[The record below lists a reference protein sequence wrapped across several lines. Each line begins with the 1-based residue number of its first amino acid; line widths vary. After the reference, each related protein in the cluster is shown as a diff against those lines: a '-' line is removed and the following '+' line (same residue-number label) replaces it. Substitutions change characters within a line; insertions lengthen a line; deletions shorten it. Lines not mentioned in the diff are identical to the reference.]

1 MNNSKKIYLVVAIV
15 SLLIGLY
22 SCNSSNPKFGKRL
35 VVKDSDTIALQKI
48 KGEIRS
54 VSNAVFEIGT
64 YSGGNK
70 NIPIQ
75 YRLLEPKLKSVTN
88 KFPLVIVFHGSGAI
102 GNDNESQLGLLAKL
116 WALDIIQKK
125 YPAYV
130 LAPQFSVRSSNYT
143 TDKNRGLLV
152 SVAQDPI
159 ETALQLIDSLKT
171 NLNIDSKRI
180 YLVGFSMGASTAI
193 NTLSSRPGLFAA
205 AVSIAGIPE
214 FNQIGALA
222 NKPIW
227 LIHGNKDTEN
237 PFESDMQFYKESSI
251 HNKTLFWEMDSLE
264 HNDVLST
271 ELLGEAIPKWLFRF
285 RTP

>member
-15 SLLIGLY
+15 WLLIGLY

-48 KGEIRS
+48 KGEIKS
-54 VSNAVFEIGT
+54 VSNSVFEIGT
-64 YSGGNK
+64 YTGNK

-75 YRLLEPKLKSVTN
+75 YRLLKPKLKSTTS

-102 GNDNESQLGLLAKL
+102 GTDNESQLGLLAKI

-130 LAPQFSVRSSNYT
+130 LAPQFSVRSSNYSM
-143 TDKNRGLLV
+143 DKNRGVLV
-152 SVAQDPI
+152 SVAQDSVR
-159 ETALQLIDSLKT
+159 TTLQLIDSLKVD
-171 NLNIDSKRI
+171 LNIDSKRI
-180 YLVGFSMGASTAI
+180 YLVGFSMGASTVI
-193 NTLSSRPGLFAA
+193 NTLSSRPDLFAA

-227 LIHGNKDTEN
+227 LIHGNQDTEN

-251 HNKTLFWEMDSLE
+251 HNKTLFWEMDALE
-264 HNDVLST
+264 HNNILST
-271 ELLGEAIPKWLFRF
+271 ELLGNAIPKWLFRF

>member
-54 VSNAVFEIGT
+54 VSNAVFEIGSYT
-64 YSGGNK
+64 GNQ
-70 NIPIQ
+70 NTPIQ
-75 YRLLEPKLKSVTN
+75 YRLLKPKLKSVTN

-102 GNDNESQLGLLAKL
+102 GNDNESQLGLLAKI

-130 LAPQFSVRSSNYT
+130 LAPQFSVRSSNYSM
-143 TDKNRGLLV
+143 DKNRGVLV
-152 SVAQDPI
+152 SVAQDPVR
-159 ETALQLIDSLKT
+159 TTLQLIDSLKAD
-171 NLNIDSKRI
+171 LNIDSKRI
-180 YLVGFSMGASTAI
+180 YLVGFSMGASTVI
-193 NTLSSRPGLFAA
+193 NTLSSRPDLFAA

-227 LIHGNKDTEN
+227 LIHGNQDTEN

-251 HNKTLFWEMDSLE
+251 HNKTLFWEMDALE
-264 HNDVLST
+264 HNNILST
-271 ELLGEAIPKWLFRF
+271 ELLGDAIPKWLFRF